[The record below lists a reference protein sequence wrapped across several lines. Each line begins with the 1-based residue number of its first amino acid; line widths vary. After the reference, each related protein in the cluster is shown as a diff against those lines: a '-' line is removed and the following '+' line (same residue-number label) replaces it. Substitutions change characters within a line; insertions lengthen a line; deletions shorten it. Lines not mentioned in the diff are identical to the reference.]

1 MSEAFARTCR
11 GRLRAALSP
20 PRPARPPAPSTTAS
34 SDSSPAMASPP
45 PSPQQQ
51 QQQQIE
57 SMPSEAPVASQAG
70 PSTPTLAPPQADSQP
85 PIKNLILDAAPLLTL
100 FPLRGLASRYLIAP
114 QVLAEI
120 RDRRAREHFDRL
132 GLMEGVEVVV
142 REPDAVSLA
151 KGPSSLSLRQ
161 RGVLNHRN

>member
-1 MSEAFARTCR
+1 
-11 GRLRAALSP
+11 
-20 PRPARPPAPSTTAS
+20 
-34 SDSSPAMASPP
+34 MASP
-45 PSPQQQ
+45 QQD
-51 QQQQIE
+51 
-57 SMPSEAPVASQAG
+57 SAAPAATAEAPIAAQAG
-70 PSTPTLAPPQADSQP
+70 PSTPTLAPPQAGSQP

-151 KGPSSLSLRQ
+151 KGPSSPPVCARPLPACCSTC
-161 RGVLNHRN
+161 